1 MEEKKRR
8 GRPRKQPI
16 SDLPVNAPTAEEVLA
31 FIAQEEAAIA
41 AGNEPLVPED
51 VLEDIVLDYCPL
63 PIWRKELHPIM
74 DEYRFV
80 VLVAHRRFGKTIG
93 LVNHIVKMALECNEK
108 MPKYAY
114 ICPWKAQAKMV
125 AWEPLIQATKD
136 IPGIYVNKQ
145 EMYIEFP
152 TKYPGL
158 AGARIYVTGS
168 DHCDILRGNGFDAV
182 ILDEYAQMPG
192 NIFTEII
199 QPALTNPGRT
209 PGKCFFIGTPKG
221 ENALFEVY
229 HKAVAAMA
237 KESNAKSKRW
247 YAKLYDVYTSG
258 RLSNEEINFLQEDLP
273 DVEFRQEYMC
283 DFTVSVYN
291 AVIPMDIIQKSA
303 ETTLTEKD
311 RVKDNPGIMG
321 VDIARFGDD
330 RTTIWYRQGLFCD
343 KPKVYK
349 GLDTM
354 EVADQILVAMM
365 HYKPDAVFIDG
376 GNMGA
381 GVIDR
386 LKQLGCKNIFEV
398 PFGSAAMN
406 RERYGNIRAEM
417 YFKAKEW
424 MEHGGAIPNMSE
436 LKTELSKV
444 EYKFDKRS
452 RILLEPKDEVKKKT
466 GKSPDLAD
474 GFVLTFAKPV
484 QPKRRWGPEKQFDK
498 DKGMCNTEYSI
509 MGLFEAG

>member
-1 MEEKKRR
+1 MEEKKKR
-8 GRPRKQPI
+8 GRPKKNPLLETPM
-16 SDLPVNAPTAEEVLA
+16 DAPSAEEVLA

-41 AGNEPLVPED
+41 AEEPEQKLE
-51 VLEDIVLDYCPL
+51 LEDIYLDYCPL
-63 PIWRKELHPIM
+63 PLWERELHPLM
-74 DEYRFV
+74 DTYRFV

-93 LVNHIVKMALECNEK
+93 LINQVVKMALENELK

-114 ICPWKAQAKMV
+114 ICPWQKQAKMV
-125 AWEPLIQATKD
+125 AWEPLKQATKD
-136 IPGIYVNKQ
+136 IPGIKVNNQ
-145 EMYIEFP
+145 ELFIEFP
-152 TKYPGL
+152 TKHDGL
-158 AGARIYVTGS
+158 VGARIYVMGS
-168 DHCDILRGNGFDAV
+168 DHCDILRGNGFDAC
-182 ILDEYAQMPG
+182 ILDEYAQMPPQ
-192 NIFTEII
+192 IFTEII
-199 QPALTNPGRT
+199 QPALTNPGRL
-209 PGKCFFIGTPKG
+209 GKCFFIGTPKG
-221 ENALFEVY
+221 ENALYDVY
-229 HKAVAAMA
+229 HKALLNMT
-237 KESNAKSKRW
+237 KESNATKKRW
-247 YAKLYDVYTSG
+247 FAKLYRADETN
-258 RLSNEEINFLQEDLP
+258 RIPKEELDDLQEELT

-291 AVIPMDIIQKSA
+291 AVIPMEIIQKSSQK
-303 ETTLTEKD
+303 TLTEKD
-311 RVKDNPGIMG
+311 VMKEDAKVMG

-330 RTTIWYRQGLFCD
+330 RTTIWFRQGLFVD

-354 EVADQILVAMM
+354 EVADQIIVAML
-365 HYKPDAVFIDG
+365 HWKPDAVFVDG

-386 LKQLGCKNIFEV
+386 LHQLGYNNVFEV

-424 MEHGGAIPNMSE
+424 MENGGAIPNMSE
-436 LKTELSKV
+436 LRTELSKV
-444 EYKFDKRS
+444 EYKFDRRS

-484 QPKRRWGPEKQFDK
+484 RPKLRYGPEQRGAKESR
-498 DKGMCNTEYSI
+498 MCNTEYSI
-509 MGLFEAG
+509 MSLFEGSY

>member
-1 MEEKKRR
+1 MEADKPVKRR
-8 GRPRKQPI
+8 GRPPKKPI
-16 SDLPVNAPTAEEVLA
+16 KEEITLEELEA
-31 FIAQEEAAIA
+31 FIAGEEAAIKKEEA
-41 AGNEPLVPED
+41 PLE
-51 VLEDIVLDYCPL
+51 EITLDYCPL
-63 PIWRKELHPIM
+63 PIWEKELHPVM

-93 LVNHIVKMALECNEK
+93 LVNHIVKMALECDEK

-125 AWEPLIQATKD
+125 AWEPLNQATKD
-136 IPGIYVNKQ
+136 IPGIKVNKQ
-145 EMYIEFP
+145 DMYIEFP
-152 TKYPGL
+152 SKYPGL

-168 DHCDILRGNGFDAV
+168 DHCDILRGNGFDGV

-199 QPALTNPGRT
+199 QPALTNPGRK

-229 HKAVAAMA
+229 HKAAKAMQREGN
-237 KESNAKSKRW
+237 KKSKRW
-247 YAKLYDVYTSG
+247 YAVLYDVYSSG
-258 RLSNEEINFLQEDLP
+258 RLPTEEINFLREDLP

-303 ETTLTEKD
+303 ETTLSEKD
-311 RVKDNPGIMG
+311 KIAENPVIMG
-321 VDIARFGDD
+321 IDIARFGDD
-330 RTTIWYRQGLFCD
+330 RTTMWCRQGLLVH

-365 HYKPDAVFIDG
+365 EWKPDAVFIDG

-386 LKQLGCKNIFEV
+386 LKQLGCTNIFEV

-424 MEHGGAIPNMSE
+424 MEHGGAIPDDAE
-436 LKTELSKV
+436 LKAELSKV

-484 QPKRRWGPEKQFDK
+484 QPKRRFGAEMAFA
-498 DKGMCNTEYSI
+498 KGRQMCNCEYSI
-509 MGLFEAG
+509 MSLFD

>member
-1 MEEKKRR
+1 M
-8 GRPRKQPI
+8 PRKKAAAKTTEE
-16 SDLPVNAPTAEEVLA
+16 VKEPTAEELLA
-31 FIAQEEAAIA
+31 FIAREEAAVQGA
-41 AGNEPLVPED
+41 EPVAED

-93 LVNHIVKMALECNEK
+93 LINQVVKMALECNEK

-114 ICPWKAQAKMV
+114 ICPWKAQAKSV
-125 AWEPLIQATKD
+125 AWEPLIQATNE
-136 IPGIYVNKQ
+136 IPGLYINKQ
-145 EMYIEFP
+145 EMYVEFP
-152 TKYPGL
+152 SKYPGL

-192 NIFTEII
+192 NMFTEII
-199 QPALTNPGRT
+199 LPALTNPGRK

-221 ENALFEVY
+221 ENALYEVY
-229 HKAVAAMA
+229 HKALKNMA
-237 KESNAKSKRW
+237 KETNAKSKRW
-247 YAKLYDVYTSG
+247 YAKLYSVYDTN
-258 RLSNEEINFLQEDLP
+258 RLPQSEIDALREEQT

-291 AVIPMDIIQKSA
+291 AVIPAEVLEKSSDRA
-303 ETTLTEKD
+303 LTEKD
-311 RVKDNPGIMG
+311 VLEGTPGILG

-330 RTTIWYRQGLFCD
+330 RTTIWYRKGYFVD

-354 EVADQILVAMM
+354 EVVDQIIVAML
-365 HYKPDAVFIDG
+365 HWKPEAVFIDG

-386 LKQLGCKNIFEV
+386 LHQLGYSNVYEV
-398 PFGSAAMN
+398 PFGSSAMDKK
-406 RERYGNIRAEM
+406 RYANIRAEM
-417 YFKAKEW
+417 YFKAGIWMKE
-424 MEHGGAIPNMSE
+424 GGAIPDMPE
-436 LKTELSKV
+436 LKKEFSSV
-444 EYKFDKRS
+444 EYKFDKHD
-452 RILLEPKDEVKKKT
+452 RIQLEAKEDIKKRI

-474 GFVLTFAKPV
+474 GLVLTFAKPV
-484 QPKRRWGPEKQFDK
+484 APRRRWGPETWGEKERNT
-498 DKGMCNTEYSI
+498 CNTDYSI
-509 MGLFEAG
+509 MGIFEAS